1 MQTKN
6 DDKKF
11 QLKLALSKVVKNL
24 HLKTKKSL
32 FLFSSEND
40 ISMSVLSMI
49 ERAQK
54 DPQLSTIFKLAEAFD
69 IEPSKF
75 IKLVSQE
82 LPQDFHF
89 IDK

>member
-11 QLKLALSKVVKNL
+11 QLKLALSTVVKKL
-24 HLKTKKSL
+24 RFKSKKSL
-32 FLFSSEND
+32 FIFASEND

-75 IKLVSQE
+75 IKLISQE
-82 LPQDFHF
+82 LPKDFGF
-89 IDK
+89 IEK

>member
-6 DDKKF
+6 DDQKF
-11 QLKLALSKVVKNL
+11 QLKLALSKVVKKL

-40 ISMSVLSMI
+40 FSMSVLSMI

-75 IKLVSQE
+75 IKLISKTCF
-82 LPQDFHF
+82 L
-89 IDK
+89 IDIKNLE

>member
-1 MQTKN
+1 M
-6 DDKKF
+6 
-11 QLKLALSKVVKNL
+11 
-24 HLKTKKSL
+24 
-32 FLFSSEND
+32 FSSEND

-75 IKLVSQE
+75 IKLINQE
-82 LPQDFHF
+82 LPKDFHL